1 MGYLCLPVL
10 LAGWIYFTWAIV
22 SLSLDYSI
30 RRAGESAE
38 FPPRDSAAFYWN
50 CALQT
55 GNGVFVA
62 SLYYS
67 IPAYLAFSLSHL
79 LFPRLRGWRYWLIG
93 FACVVLPPCGW
104 AVYEIW
110 TSRFIH

>member
-1 MGYLCLPVL
+1 MGYLSLPVL
-10 LAGWIYFTWAIV
+10 LADWICFTRAMV
-22 SLSLDYSI
+22 SLSLDYPI

-50 CALQT
+50 CTLQI
-55 GNGVFVA
+55 GQLLLVSFWVWI
-62 SLYYS
+62 
-67 IPAYLAFSLSHL
+67 IPAILAFALLHL